1 MDRRLLVVTAV
12 LLAGWHLSSAPP
24 GDASRLDAALR
35 ARARAP
41 HGSSQV
47 IIHSTTN
54 LPIDDVVRGAGGV
67 TIRSLGPAS
76 VVALVPDRA
85 LPQLAAN
92 RRVASIS
99 ADRLVTSTAATG
111 GALARIRRAPQAFG
125 VDGTGVGVATIDS
138 GISAGHEVIAAGR
151 LVHWMDFVGHLDV
164 PYDDYGHGT
173 HVAGIIAASDT
184 GDRRGI
190 APGAGLIVLKALDGT
205 GSGRVSDVI
214 AAVDY
219 AIANRDRFNIRVINL
234 SVAAGVYES
243 YHTDPLAQAALRAVR
258 AGIVVVAA
266 AGNFGRTPAGEVQ
279 PGSIAAPGNAP
290 WVLTVGASDDRA
302 TADPADDVVAS
313 FSSRG
318 PTAID
323 GLSKPDLIAPGVGIE
338 AAADPASAL
347 FALQP
352 RGRVWGDA
360 HAGGGPSLRLS
371 GTSMAAP
378 IVAGTVALIAQAAP
392 GLTPN
397 AIKAILE
404 FTAQPRAGEDDE
416 AQGTGLLNIRGAI
429 ALARQLST
437 PAGDAAALDAAAGG
451 TGTWSHRIIW
461 GTQRV
466 TGDFVAPSMR
476 AWDLDVPWGADGSAT
491 GEIVTWGALCTPERS
506 GCGATR

>member
-1 MDRRLLVVTAV
+1 MLRTAG
-12 LLAGWHLSSAPP
+12 LPC
-24 GDASRLDAALR
+24 
-35 ARARAP
+35 
-41 HGSSQV
+41 
-47 IIHSTTN
+47 IIRPATH
-54 LPIDDVVRGAGGV
+54 LPIEQVLRDAGGSA
-67 TIRSLGPAS
+67 IRSLGPEVILAS
-76 VVALVPDRA
+76 VPDDSLTR
-85 LPQLAAN
+85 LGSDG
-92 RRVASIS
+92 RIASMS
-99 ADRLVTSTAATG
+99 ADRPVRSAAV
-111 GALARIRRAPQAFG
+111 ARRAMAGASRVPPALG
-125 VDGTGVGVATIDS
+125 VDGTGIGIAMIDS
-138 GISAGHEVIAAGR
+138 GITTAYESIAAGR
-151 LVHWMDFVGHLDV
+151 VVHWMDFVSHLDV

-173 HVAGIIAASDT
+173 HVAGIIAATDGA

-190 APGAGLIVLKALDGT
+190 APGASLIVLKALDGS

-266 AGNFGRTPAGEVQ
+266 AGNFGRTPAGDPQ
-279 PGSIAAPGNAP
+279 YGSIAAPGNAP

-302 TADPADDVVAS
+302 TADPADDIVAP

-338 AAADPASAL
+338 AAADPGSAL

-352 RGRVWGDA
+352 RARVWSGSQP
-360 HAGGGPSLRLS
+360 GGLPSLRLS

-378 IVAGTVALIAQAAP
+378 LVAGAVALIAQAAP

-404 FTAQPRAGEDDE
+404 FTAVPCAGEDDA

-429 ALARQLST
+429 ALAREVSMQT
-437 PAGDAAALDAAAGG
+437 GDAASLEAAAGG
-451 TGTWSHRIIW
+451 TRNWSHRIIW
-461 GTQRV
+461 GAQRI
-466 TGDFVAPSMR
+466 TGDIVPAALR
-476 AWDLDVPWGADGSAT
+476 AWDLDVAWGDDGRAT
-491 GEIVTWGALCTPERS
+491 GPTVTWDALCTPERA
-506 GCGATR
+506 GCGAAR

>member
-12 LLAGWHLSSAPP
+12 LVAGLHLSSDPRADAP
-24 GDASRLDAALR
+24 RLDAALL
-35 ARARAP
+35 ARLRAP

-47 IIHSTTN
+47 IIRTTTN
-54 LPIDDVVRGAGGV
+54 LPIDDVVREAGGT
-67 TIRSLGPAS
+67 TIRSLGAAS
-76 VVALVPDRA
+76 VVALVPDGA
-85 LPQLAAN
+85 LARLAAN
-92 RRVASIS
+92 PRVASVS
-99 ADRLVTSTAATG
+99 ADRRVTSTAAAG
-111 GALARIRRAPQAFG
+111 GVLDRIARLPRALG
-125 VDGTGVGVATIDS
+125 VDGSGVGVATIDS
-138 GISAGHEVIAAGR
+138 GISAGHEVIASGR
-151 LVHWMDFVGHLDV
+151 LAHWMDFVSHLDV

-173 HVAGIIAASDT
+173 HVAGIIAA
-184 GDRRGI
+184 GDSGDHRGI
-190 APGAGLIVLKALDGT
+190 APGANLIVLKALDGT

-266 AGNFGRTPAGEVQ
+266 AGNFGRTPGGEVQ

-302 TADPADDVVAS
+302 TADPSDDIVAA

-323 GLSKPDLIAPGVGIE
+323 GLSKPDVIAPGVGIE

-352 RGRVWGDA
+352 GGRVWGDA
-360 HAGGGPSLRLS
+360 HGGGVPSLRLS

-378 IVAGTVALIAQAAP
+378 IVTGTVALIAEAAP

-416 AQGTGLLNIRGAI
+416 AQGTGLLNMGGAI
-429 ALARQLST
+429 ALARQLAAKAGNST
-437 PAGDAAALDAAAGG
+437 LDEASAGTAA
-451 TGTWSHRIIW
+451 WSHRIIW
-461 GTQRV
+461 GTQQV

-491 GEIVTWGALCTPERS
+491 GEIVTWGALCQPERS